1 MKYLLISLCVA
12 AVTLL
17 GLYVQPVYAG
27 AWVPA
32 LGSGYH
38 KLAFNY
44 FEANELFGPDDDFE
58 NFTSESITYYFEA
71 GIGNDFAL
79 FGSLPLQDLSQRIG
93 GVQTESFGVGDVE
106 LGLRKQWVSD
116 PFVLSTSFT
125 FKAPYFY
132 DENAALPRGNGQ
144 EDYEL
149 RILFGK
155 SLGEYGYFGV
165 EGGYRFRT
173 DDPSDEIRYLFEYG
187 IGFGDNFYA
196 RTKLDGILSA
206 NNASATTLPSGN
218 LSVPPQFDL
227 GKLELT
233 AGWNFGK
240 PRPRTEGRWGME
252 FTWTRDLYGEDTL
265 KGNTYQIGLTFV
277 H

>member
-1 MKYLLISLCVA
+1 MKNLQ
-12 AVTLL
+12 T
-17 GLYVQPVYAG
+17 GLYVALVALSGFFIQSAYAG
-27 AWVPA
+27 AWVPEK
-32 LGSGYH
+32 GSGYH

-44 FEANELFGPDDDFE
+44 FEADELFGPDGDFE
-58 NFTSESITYYFEA
+58 EFTSESITYYFEF
-71 GIGNDFAL
+71 GLGNEFGL
-79 FGSLPLQDLSQRIG
+79 FGSLPLQDLRQRIG

-106 LGLRKQWVSD
+106 LGLRKQWQAE

-149 RILFGK
+149 RVLIGK
-155 SLGEYGYFGV
+155 SLGVYGYFGV

-173 DDPSDEIRYLFEYG
+173 DEPSDEIRYLLEYG
-187 IGFGDNFYA
+187 VGFGDNFYA
-196 RTKLDGILSA
+196 RTKLDGLLSA
-206 NNASATTLPSGN
+206 NNASETTLPGGN

-233 AGWNFGK
+233 VGWNFGK
-240 PRPRTEGRWGME
+240 PRPRAEGRWGAE

-265 KGNTYQIGLTFV
+265 KGNTYQIGLTYV